1 MMMKNTRLCLLGT
14 AIVSVSLLAGC
25 SKKPQQA
32 RKMPPPRVSVVTV
45 SPQRLGVV
53 NELPGRLQA
62 KRVAQ
67 VRARVSGIVLKRNF
81 KEGGEV
87 RKGQKLF
94 QIDPAPY
101 QAALASAKA
110 SLARAEA
117 NEVQSGLK
125 LKRYEPLVKIKA
137 ISQQEYD
144 DADAAHKLAVA
155 EVAAA
160 KASVKT
166 ARLDLG
172 YARVTSPITGRI
184 GRALVT
190 EGALVGQGEATQ
202 LALVQQLD
210 PMYVNLTQSSADL
223 IKMRKAVQ
231 KGQYQ
236 QTPKGETQVTLI
248 LEDGSEY
255 EHKGKL
261 LFSDI
266 TVDESTGMV
275 TVRALFP
282 NPERM
287 LLPGTFVRA
296 RLQQAVSEQA
306 LSVPQQAVQRTNSG
320 AIVMV
325 ADGEKNIV
333 TVRPVT
339 TVATHGDKWII
350 SSGLK
355 AGDRVIVE
363 GLQKIRPGI
372 PVQPVEW
379 ARSRSRVLVQR
390 TPGQKRRLP
399 LPRSRQLQKSLRPNQ
414 RKSKGLR
421 HA

>member
-1 MMMKNTRLCLLGT
+1 MMTSHTRLCLLGT

-25 SKKPQQA
+25 GKKPQA
-32 RKMPPPRVSVVTV
+32 RKMPPTRVSVVTV

-53 NELPGRLQA
+53 NELPGRLEA

-67 VRARVSGIVLKRNF
+67 VRARVSGIVLKRTF
-81 KEGGEV
+81 KEGGDV
-87 RKGQKLF
+87 QKGQVLF
-94 QIDPAPY
+94 QIDPAQY
-101 QAALASAKA
+101 EAALASAKA
-110 SLARAEA
+110 TLAKAEA
-117 NEVQSGLK
+117 NQAQASLK
-125 LKRYEPLVKIKA
+125 LKRYEPLVKINA
-137 ISQQEYD
+137 ISKQEFD

-160 KASVKT
+160 QASVKI
-166 ARLDLG
+166 ASLDLG
-172 YARVTSPITGRI
+172 YARVSSPISGKI

-190 EGALVGQGEATQ
+190 EGALVGQGEATK

-210 PMYVNLTQSSADL
+210 PMYVNLTQSSSEL
-223 IKMRKAVQ
+223 LKMRQAMK

-236 QTPKGETQVTLI
+236 KTPKGEAQVTLI

-255 EHKGKL
+255 AHKGKL
-261 LFSDI
+261 LFSDV

-275 TVRALFP
+275 SVRATFP
-282 NPERM
+282 NKERL

-306 LSVPQQAVQRTNSG
+306 LAVPQQAVQRTNSG
-320 AIVMV
+320 ASVMV
-325 ADGEKNIV
+325 VGEKNIV

-339 TVATHGDKWII
+339 TLSTHGGKWII

-363 GLQKIRPGI
+363 GLQKIRPGM
-372 PVQPVEW
+372 PVQAAEW
-379 ARSRSRVLVQR
+379 GAQPKPASQDAA
-390 TPGQKRRLP
+390 TPESVK
-399 LPRSRQLQKSLRPNQ
+399 K
-414 RKSKGLR
+414 
-421 HA
+421 

>member
-1 MMMKNTRLCLLGT
+1 
-14 AIVSVSLLAGC
+14 
-25 SKKPQQA
+25 
-32 RKMPPPRVSVVTV
+32 MPPTRVSVVTV
-45 SPQRLGVV
+45 TPQRLGVV
-53 NELPGRLQA
+53 NELPGRLEA

-67 VRARVSGIVLKRNF
+67 VRARVPGIVLKRAF
-81 KEGGEV
+81 REGSEV
-87 RKGQKLF
+87 KQGQVLF

-101 QAALASAKA
+101 EAALASAKA
-110 SLARAEA
+110 SLAKAEA

-125 LKRYEPLVKIKA
+125 LKRYEPLVTIKA
-137 ISQQEYD
+137 ISQQEFD

-160 KASVKT
+160 QASVKT
-166 ARLDLG
+166 ASLNLG

-223 IKMRKAVQ
+223 TKMRQAMKN
-231 KGQYQ
+231 GQYQ
-236 QTPKGETQVTLI
+236 KTPEGEAQVTLI

-255 EHKGKL
+255 AHKGKL

-266 TVDESTGMV
+266 SVDESTGMV
-275 TVRALFP
+275 SVRALFP
-282 NPERM
+282 NKERM

-306 LSVPQQAVQRTNSG
+306 LAVPQQALQRTNSG
-320 AIVMV
+320 ATVMLV
-325 ADGEKNIV
+325 DEKNIV

-339 TVATHGDKWII
+339 TMATHGDKWII

-355 AGDRVIVE
+355 AGDRVIVS
-363 GLQKIRPGI
+363 GLQKIRPGM
-372 PVQPVEW
+372 PVQAAEWGMPPQPAAAGAETAEKTKPEVADKPV
-379 ARSRSRVLVQR
+379 A
-390 TPGQKRRLP
+390 
-399 LPRSRQLQKSLRPNQ
+399 NAA
-414 RKSKGLR
+414 SKP
-421 HA
+421 ANK

>member
-1 MMMKNTRLCLLGT
+1 
-14 AIVSVSLLAGC
+14 
-25 SKKPQQA
+25 
-32 RKMPPPRVSVVTV
+32 MPPTRVSVVTV
-45 SPQRLGVV
+45 TPQRLGVV
-53 NELPGRLQA
+53 NELPGRLEA

-67 VRARVSGIVLKRNF
+67 VRARVPGIVLKRAF
-81 KEGGEV
+81 REGSEV
-87 RKGQKLF
+87 KQGQVLF

-101 QAALASAKA
+101 EAALASAKA
-110 SLARAEA
+110 SLAKAEA

-125 LKRYEPLVKIKA
+125 LKRYAPLVTIKA
-137 ISQQEYD
+137 ISQQEFD

-160 KASVKT
+160 QASVKT
-166 ARLDLG
+166 ASLNLG

-223 IKMRKAVQ
+223 TKMRQAMKN
-231 KGQYQ
+231 GQYQ
-236 QTPKGETQVTLI
+236 KTPEGEAQVTLI

-255 EHKGKL
+255 AHKGKL

-266 TVDESTGMV
+266 SVDESTGMV
-275 TVRALFP
+275 SVRALFP
-282 NPERM
+282 NKERM

-306 LSVPQQAVQRTNSG
+306 LAVPQQALQRTNSG
-320 AIVMV
+320 ATVMLV
-325 ADGEKNIV
+325 DEKNIV

-339 TVATHGDKWII
+339 TMATHGDKWII

-355 AGDRVIVE
+355 AGDRVIVS
-363 GLQKIRPGI
+363 GLQKIRPGM
-372 PVQPVEW
+372 PVQAAEWGVPPQTAAAGAETAEKTKPEVADKPV
-379 ARSRSRVLVQR
+379 A
-390 TPGQKRRLP
+390 
-399 LPRSRQLQKSLRPNQ
+399 NAA
-414 RKSKGLR
+414 SKP
-421 HA
+421 ANK